1 MLQDNNK
8 GTWNAYENRY
18 WPRKYIIDT
27 EGNIRYDHIGEGAYS
42 ETEKVL
48 QYSLAERAAKMGRT
62 EITFSNIS
70 NSTVPAGGG
79 NSKAIKI
86 DFSKIQ
92 TPEIYLSYQL
102 AQERLGNTENF
113 QPDQTVSYTIA
124 HNNNSNSSTNTD
136 FKPNMVDL
144 EGRWKN
150 NPDNIELQSE
160 MGRIVLNYSA
170 RSVNIVAGG
179 PLGATGRVSVDNFT
193 NLMDGPMSFP
203 SSLSSNSQQEVKEGP
218 GANISDGTSQFSI
231 DSQRLYNLI
240 NNNEYGQHVV
250 TIDVRG
256 KGFKLYTF
264 TFG

>member
-1 MLQDNNK
+1 
-8 GTWNAYENRY
+8 
-18 WPRKYIIDT
+18 
-27 EGNIRYDHIGEGAYS
+27 
-42 ETEKVL
+42 
-48 QYSLAERAAKMGRT
+48 
-62 EITFSNIS
+62 
-70 NSTVPAGGG
+70 
-79 NSKAIKI
+79 
-86 DFSKIQ
+86 
-92 TPEIYLSYQL
+92 L
-102 AQERLGNTENF
+102 AQERLGNTENL
-113 QPDQTVSYTIA
+113 QPDQTVSHTIA

-136 FKPNMVDL
+136 FKPNMVYL

-160 MGRIVLNYSA
+160 MGKIALNYSA
-170 RSVNIVAGG
+170 KSVNIVAGG

-193 NLMDGPMSFP
+193 NLIDGPMSFL
-203 SSLSSNSQQEVKEGP
+203 SSLSSNSQQEVKERL

-256 KGFKLYTF
+256 KCFKLYTF